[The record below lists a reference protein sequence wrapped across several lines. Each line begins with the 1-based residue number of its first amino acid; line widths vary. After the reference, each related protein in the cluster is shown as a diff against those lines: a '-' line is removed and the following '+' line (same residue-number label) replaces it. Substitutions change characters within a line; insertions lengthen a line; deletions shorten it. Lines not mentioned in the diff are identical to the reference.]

1 MIQARWRGAVV
12 RSNSFIVNQTQLY
25 TAGKEKVKS
34 DETTASNASTGS
46 DIDIVGIVDSL
57 EEETPEDKAASKIQ
71 AAWRRSWAQFQYR
84 MCLVDIVVL
93 KSIYGEKSS
102 LSTTQE
108 ALTALQSVILGW
120 TAKKSNSFDEVS
132 VSIKTK
138 WKRHDIKTYY
148 ERKGSRAVRVQS
160 DYRRRLVHRDLRFVR
175 AGASAIQAS
184 CQSWK
189 CNWPRIESIQY
200 RLELPD
206 VIQLQFLV
214 RRQAAIAESE
224 RRKAAVLVL
233 QSFARTSMVMR
244 DLRIQHE
251 AATVIQAMWRGIL
264 GLASFLLMLDGAI
277 LIQGLVRGHL
287 LRRQLHRKPG
297 ISALTIQTAWR
308 RYWTRR
314 DYILYLHDVVLM
326 QSLVRQRAASQEGE
340 TRKQAVLL
348 IQCMVRRWIACNELK
363 AQKEASVSIQRTW
376 RRCAAHALYKQ
387 KQETAIIF
395 QSVVRGLLIR
405 RNAEARMSSALLI
418 QAAWRQNFPKLQHKK
433 VISTAATRIEAFARG
448 FLCRKRMG
456 FMLVFIQ
463 LKVAE
468 CERQEM
474 YGRLLEDGRTRWQH
488 CIDML
493 KSGIKELSRAER
505 LVVGSFTAGQAFASA
520 LRSISQDTFLDDEYG
535 VITDN
540 SNRKVSGST
549 HRSEDMPT
557 DQVLQSLMKADAIMA
572 DRLDS
577 ISVCGTKEIGPE
589 LSSLRNSM
597 IVEMREVEEI
607 GSALLKALPTLEMK
621 ATEEATRRAWGKFP
635 FAETLTYLT
644 FYCAV

>member
-1 MIQARWRGAVV
+1 
-12 RSNSFIVNQTQLY
+12 
-25 TAGKEKVKS
+25 
-34 DETTASNASTGS
+34 
-46 DIDIVGIVDSL
+46 
-57 EEETPEDKAASKIQ
+57 
-71 AAWRRSWAQFQYR
+71 
-84 MCLVDIVVL
+84 
-93 KSIYGEKSS
+93 
-102 LSTTQE
+102 
-108 ALTALQSVILGW
+108 
-120 TAKKSNSFDEVS
+120 
-132 VSIKTK
+132 
-138 WKRHDIKTYY
+138 
-148 ERKGSRAVRVQS
+148 
-160 DYRRRLVHRDLRFVR
+160 
-175 AGASAIQAS
+175 
-184 CQSWK
+184 
-189 CNWPRIESIQY
+189 
-200 RLELPD
+200 
-206 VIQLQFLV
+206 
-214 RRQAAIAESE
+214 
-224 RRKAAVLVL
+224 
-233 QSFARTSMVMR
+233 
-244 DLRIQHE
+244 
-251 AATVIQAMWRGIL
+251 
-264 GLASFLLMLDGAI
+264 
-277 LIQGLVRGHL
+277 
-287 LRRQLHRKPG
+287 
-297 ISALTIQTAWR
+297 
-308 RYWTRR
+308 
-314 DYILYLHDVVLM
+314 
-326 QSLVRQRAASQEGE
+326 
-340 TRKQAVLL
+340 
-348 IQCMVRRWIACNELK
+348 MVRRWIACNELK